1 MSKRSWAAAIGLAGL
16 VIASNSTGAL
26 GSGPSSDA
34 RSASVPRACAVGAV
48 PAVIGGVR
56 QCVTTGTRCSTM
68 LASAYARYGLVCRQ
82 GRLAYPSAGRI
93 VARIPIPD
101 TGTVAFGAY
110 NGSVWVIDRQAGA
123 LDANGVPKGALY
135 RIDPA
140 RNKIVARIP
149 GVIGG
154 SIAFGED
161 FGALRTN
168 GEEAVWVTSSAVNGL
183 FRVHTRTHEVIRIP
197 VGPLADEWPASVV
210 TTRSGSTP
218 GPVFAVW
225 VANHHGGEIVRIDPW
240 SKKIVASVRWGDAGP
255 GGPQR
260 LATDGSRIWA
270 IGSRNSSV
278 LEIDPATN
286 REVRRIDVAP
296 AGTCGGIDLDADAVW
311 ITSGFDLPYACW
323 RRPGWA
329 LTRIDRATGAVRRLA
344 VGGERP
350 FDVKVAFGSLWVL
363 TDVPSTSLFR
373 IDPKTLRILGRL
385 RLPGRP
391 DWTAAITASVGSL
404 WVRVIGAK
412 LDPKYGFLWST
423 NPKAGALLRIQP
435 SR

>member
-1 MSKRSWAAAIGLAGL
+1 MRKRSCAAAIGVAGL
-16 VIASNSTGAL
+16 VIASNSSGAL
-26 GSGPSSDA
+26 GAGPSSDA

-48 PAVIGGVR
+48 PAVIGGAA
-56 QCVTTGTRCSTM
+56 QCVTTGKRCSTM

-110 NGSVWVIDRQAGA
+110 SGSVWVIDRQAGA
-123 LDANGVPKGALY
+123 LDANGVPKGSLY
-135 RIDPA
+135 RVDPA
-140 RNKIVARIP
+140 TDEIVARIP
-149 GVIGG
+149 GVTGG
-154 SIAFGED
+154 SIAS
-161 FGALRTN
+161 
-168 GEEAVWVTSSAVNGL
+168 GEEFRGSRSSGQEDAVWVSSPAVNGL
-183 FRVHTRTHEVIRIP
+183 FRVHPRTREVIRIP

-210 TTRSGSTP
+210 TTP
-218 GPVFAVW
+218 GAVW
-225 VANHHGGEIVRIDPW
+225 VANHHGGDIVRIDPET
-240 SKKIVASVRWGDAGP
+240 KKIVAGVRWGDAGP

-260 LATDGSRIWA
+260 LATDSSRIWV

-278 LEIDPATN
+278 LEIDPATS

-296 AGTCGGIDLDADAVW
+296 AGTCGGIDIDADAVW

-363 TDVPSTSLFR
+363 TDEPGTSLFR
-373 IDPKTLRILGRL
+373 IHPKTLRILGRL

-391 DWTAAITASVGSL
+391 DWTNAITASAGWL

-412 LDPKYGFLWST
+412 LDPRYGVVLST
-423 NPKAGALLRIQP
+423 NSKAGALLRIEP